1 MPSARVTAVA
11 ACLLSSLQGAA
22 LAVDLASMWNF
33 SDPEA
38 SEQRF
43 RAALATSSGDDA
55 LILQTQ
61 IARSHGLRRDFA
73 RARALL
79 DEIEPQVRSAGAE
92 VRVRHA
98 LELGRT
104 LSSGAHAPESQ
115 TPEVREQ
122 ARAAYMRA
130 IALAKAEHLD
140 GLAIDGVHMLAFV
153 DTTPADQLKWGEAA
167 LEIADDS
174 SQPEAKAWEASLRN
188 NVGYALHL
196 LGRYPEALLQFQRAL
211 ELRLRGSNADATRS
225 AQWMVAW
232 TLRALGRANEAL
244 ELQLALEADADAA
257 GQPDAEIFDELEA
270 LYLARGDAARA
281 AHYADR
287 RKALAR

>member
-1 MPSARVTAVA
+1 MPSARALVVA
-11 ACLLSSLQGAA
+11 GCLTCLQGAA
-22 LAVDLASMWNF
+22 MALDLSSMWDF
-33 SDPEA
+33 ADPAA

-43 RAALATSSGDDA
+43 HSALAGASADDA

-61 IARSHGLRRDFA
+61 IARSYGLRRDFA
-73 RARALL
+73 RARQLL
-79 DEIEPQVRSAGAE
+79 DQIEPQVRGAGAE

-104 LSSGAHAPESQ
+104 LSSAAHAPESQ

-122 ARAAYMRA
+122 ARDAYARA
-130 IALAKAEHLD
+130 IELAKAEHLD
-140 GLAIDGVHMLAFV
+140 GLAVDGVHMLAFV
-153 DTTPADQLKWGEAA
+153 DTSPADQLKWGEAA
-167 LEIADDS
+167 LAIVDES

-188 NVGYALHL
+188 NVGYALHQ

-211 ELRLRGSNADATRS
+211 ELRERAGNPDAIRS

-232 TLRALGRANEAL
+232 TLRALGRSNEAL
-244 ELQLALEADADAA
+244 EMQLALEADADAA
-257 GQPDAEIFDELEA
+257 GQPDADIFEELEA
-270 LYLARGDAARA
+270 LYLARGDAVRA